1 MVDETGFL
9 KKGTQSAGVARQ
21 YSGTAGR
28 VENSQ
33 VGVFVAY
40 ASRFGQTLLDRALYL
55 PASWTKDL
63 ERCQRA
69 GIAPE
74 AGFATK
80 PELAQA
86 MLERAFAA
94 GVPASWV
101 VGDSVYGDARRLRLW
116 LERQERAYVL
126 AVSSKEHVWLGGMQ
140 RSVKSV
146 LEGLDEDA
154 WQRLSAGSGSKG
166 PRLYDWQCV
175 RLMAPC
181 AVDWCRYLLVRR
193 SLQADRKLT
202 AYAVFAP
209 SRTELATL
217 VSVAGRRWCIEM
229 CFEAAKGEVG
239 LDEYEVRSW
248 TGWYRHVTLSM
259 WALALLSVVRE
270 AHLEVPEKNGA
281 VRALWRASRH
291 YGALCCP
298 ERTGDTAFALASG
311 GHGVARCRAGVGVVQ
326 VASSASVDG
335 AMMPL
340 SAASSQEQRTAT
352 VVLGPVD
359 IHAAAMYRL
368 TP

>member
-1 MVDETGFL
+1 MGGWWLSLKRLAHVFQTGCTFGRPAPVSPSPRPSPTRGEGETPSPGPLPPPWGRASTTVDETGFL
-9 KKGTQSAGVARQ
+9 KKGTRSAGVARQ

-40 ASRFGQTLLDRALYL
+40 ASCFGQTLLDRALYL
-55 PASWTKDL
+55 PASWTKDP

-74 AGFATK
+74 VGFATK

-101 VGDSVYGDARRLRLW
+101 VGDSAYGDARRLRRW
-116 LERQERAYVL
+116 LETQERAYVL

-202 AYAVFAP
+202 AYLVFAP

-248 TGWYRHVTLSM
+248 TGWYVQPWL
-259 WALALLSVVRE
+259 WEAGVRE
-270 AHLEVPEKNGA
+270 N
-281 VRALWRASRH
+281 
-291 YGALCCP
+291 
-298 ERTGDTAFALASG
+298 
-311 GHGVARCRAGVGVVQ
+311 VAI
-326 VASSASVDG
+326 SACKK
-335 AMMPL
+335 
-340 SAASSQEQRTAT
+340 
-352 VVLGPVD
+352 
-359 IHAAAMYRL
+359 
-368 TP
+368 